1 MPDVAIVVGHH
12 PAAKGAALTVGDN
25 QIKEYDFWEP
35 FAHALH
41 RSLHWPNNLSS
52 VVVYRPNKRPDTE
65 LMQRVN
71 DTGARCA
78 IELHFN
84 GFSAPRAQ
92 GSEMLYWHTSD
103 KGRLLADLLQ
113 QHTVPALGVHDR
125 GLKGVERGRGAAF
138 LRGTRMPAVICEPAF
153 GTNPDDAWKLLT
165 KQMQLVEAYAGAI
178 ADFLSETK
186 QAARQAA

>member
-12 PAAKGAALTVGDN
+12 PAAKGAALAVGDK
-25 QIKEYDFWEP
+25 QIQEYDFWLP
-35 FAHALH
+35 FAIALMGH
-41 RSLHWPNNLSS
+41 PFLLDITST
-52 VVVYRPNKRPDTE
+52 VVRRPNPKPDAD
-65 LMQRVN
+65 LMRAVN

-84 GFSAPRAQ
+84 GFTDPRAQ
-92 GSEMLYWHTSD
+92 GSEMLHWHTSEQ
-103 KGRLLADLLQ
+103 GRLLADLMQ
-113 QHTVPALGVHDR
+113 QYTVRALSVHDR
-125 GLKGVERGRGAAF
+125 GLRGVERGRGAAF

-165 KQMQLVEAYAGAI
+165 RQMQLVEAYAGAI

-186 QAARQAA
+186 QAARKAA

>member
-12 PAAKGAALTVGDN
+12 PAAKGAALTVGDKH
-25 QIKEYDFWEP
+25 IAEYDFWLP
-35 FAHALH
+35 FASALMRH
-41 RSLHWPNNLSS
+41 LDWCDITST
-52 VVVYRPNKRPDTE
+52 VVRRPNPRPDTE

-84 GFSAPRAQ
+84 GFTDPRAQ
-92 GSEMLYWHTSD
+92 GSEMLYWHASEQ
-103 KGRLLADLLQ
+103 GWLLADLLQ
-113 QHTVPALGVHDR
+113 QRTVSALRVHDR

-165 KQMQLVEAYAGAI
+165 RQMQLVEAYAGAI

-186 QAARQAA
+186 RAA

>member
-12 PAAKGAALTVGDN
+12 PDAKGAALTVGER
-25 QIKEYDFWEP
+25 QIQEYDFWLP
-35 FAHALH
+35 FAYAL
-41 RSLHWPNNLSS
+41 RRCLYFSDIGYA
-52 VVVYRPNKRPDTE
+52 VIQRPNPKPDAE

-71 DTGARCA
+71 ATGARCA

-84 GFSAPRAQ
+84 GFTDPRAQ
-92 GSEMLYWHTSD
+92 GSEMLYWHASD

-113 QHTVPALGVHDR
+113 QYTVRTLGVHDR
-125 GLKGVERGRGAAF
+125 GLRGVRRGRGAAF

-178 ADFLSETK
+178 ADFLGETK
-186 QAARQAA
+186 RAA

>member
-12 PAAKGAALTVGDN
+12 PAAKGAALTVGDK
-25 QIKEYDFWEP
+25 QIAEYDFWEP
-35 FAHALH
+35 FASALMRH
-41 RSLHWPNNLSS
+41 LDWCDITST
-52 VVVYRPNKRPDTE
+52 VVRRPNPRPDTE

-71 DTGARCA
+71 DTGAKLA

-84 GFSAPRAQ
+84 GFSDPRAQ
-92 GSEMLYWHTSD
+92 GSEMLYWHASD

-113 QHTVPALGVHDR
+113 QRTVRTLRVHDR
-125 GLKGVERGRGAAF
+125 GLKPVHRGRGAAF

-165 KQMQLVEAYAGAI
+165 RQMQLVEAYAGAI

-186 QAARQAA
+186 RAA

>member
-12 PAAKGAALTVGDN
+12 PDAKGAALTVGDK
-25 QIKEYDFWEP
+25 QIQEYDFWLP
-35 FAHALH
+35 FAIALMGH
-41 RSLHWPNNLSS
+41 PFLLDITST
-52 VVVYRPNKRPDTE
+52 VVRRPNPKPDDE
-65 LMQRVN
+65 LMGIVN

-84 GFSAPRAQ
+84 GFTDPRAQ
-92 GSEMLYWHTSD
+92 GSEMLHWHTSEQ
-103 KGRLLADLLQ
+103 GRLLADLLQ
-113 QHTVPALGVHDR
+113 QYTVRVLGVHDR

-165 KQMQLVEAYAGAI
+165 RQMQLVEAYAGAI
-178 ADFLSETK
+178 SNFLGETK
-186 QAARQAA
+186 RAARKAA

>member
-12 PAAKGAALTVGDN
+12 PAAKGAALTVGER
-25 QIKEYDFWEP
+25 QIAEYDFWRP
-35 FAHALH
+35 FAAVLG
-41 RSLHWPNNLSS
+41 RCLYWSDIRGQ
-52 VVVYRPNKRPDTE
+52 VVYRPNKRPDTE

-84 GFSAPRAQ
+84 AFSDPRAQ

-103 KGRLLADLLQ
+103 KGRLLASLLQ
-113 QHTVPALGVHDR
+113 QYTVRTLRVHDR
-125 GLKGVERGRGAAF
+125 GLKPVQRGRGAAF

-153 GTNPDDAWKLLT
+153 GTNPGDAWKLLT
-165 KQMQLVEAYAGAI
+165 RQMHLVEAYAAAI

-186 QAARQAA
+186 QAARRAA

>member
-12 PAAKGAALTVGDN
+12 PAAKGAALTVGDK
-25 QIKEYDFWEP
+25 QIAEYDFWDP
-35 FAHALH
+35 FAYTLCA
-41 RSLHWPNNLSS
+41 RLS
-52 VVVYRPNKRPDTE
+52 VYGIEAERIYRPNERPDDE

-71 DTGARCA
+71 ATGARCA

-84 GFSAPRAQ
+84 GFSDPRAQ
-92 GSEMLYWHTSD
+92 GSEMLHWHTSD

-113 QHTVPALGVHDR
+113 QRTVSALRVHDR

-165 KQMQLVEAYAGAI
+165 RQMQLVEAYAGAI
-178 ADFLSETK
+178 VDFLSETK
-186 QAARQAA
+186 QAARRAA

>member
-12 PAAKGAALTVGDN
+12 PAAKGAALTVGER
-25 QIKEYDFWEP
+25 QIQEYDFWEP
-35 FAHALH
+35 FAYTLCA
-41 RSLHWPNNLSS
+41 RLS
-52 VVVYRPNKRPDTE
+52 VYGIEAERIYRPNERPDDE

-71 DTGARCA
+71 ATGARCA

-84 GFSAPRAQ
+84 AFSDPRAQ
-92 GSEMLYWHTSD
+92 GSEMLYWHTSEQ
-103 KGRLLADLLQ
+103 GRLLAGLMQ

-125 GLKGVERGRGAAF
+125 GLSGVMRGRGAAF

-165 KQMQLVEAYAGAI
+165 RQMQLVEAYAWAI
-178 ADFLSETK
+178 VDFLSETK
-186 QAARQAA
+186 RAA